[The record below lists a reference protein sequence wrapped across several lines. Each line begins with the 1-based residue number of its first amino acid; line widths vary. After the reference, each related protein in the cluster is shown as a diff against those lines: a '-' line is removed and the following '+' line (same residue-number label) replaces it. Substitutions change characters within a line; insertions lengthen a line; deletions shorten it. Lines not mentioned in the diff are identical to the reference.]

1 MHEDYDDIRSRIS
14 EPPTWFDEHAV
25 PRYCEFSPERCADI
39 YARQVCLLLVECQS
53 CARSFEV
60 ASSWSGYDSKH
71 ALDELIRT
79 GEIHYGDPPNVG
91 CCMSGPSMNS
101 VPRRVLQFWRR
112 SRPPAQNE
120 VAAGLQ
126 WERVQELEIEV
137 ACEWAKE

>member
-39 YARQVCLLLVECQS
+39 YASQACLLLIECQG
-53 CARSFEV
+53 CGREFRV
-60 ASSWSGYDSKH
+60 ALSWSDHDPKH

-79 GEIHYGDPPNVG
+79 VEIHYGDPPNVS
-91 CCMSGPSMNS
+91 CCLSGPSMNS

-112 SRPPAQNE
+112 TRPE
-120 VAAGLQ
+120 
-126 WERVQELEIEV
+126 WDRVPELEIEIDPDWV
-137 ACEWAKE
+137 SG